1 LADAGLDRVVADIFE
16 GAGGFNRFGV
26 GDFAGG
32 WDSDGGS
39 GEGQ

>member
-1 LADAGLDRVVADIFE
+1 LADAGLDGAAVDIVE
-16 GAGGFNRFGV
+16 GALGFNRFGV

-39 GEGQ
+39 GKGQ